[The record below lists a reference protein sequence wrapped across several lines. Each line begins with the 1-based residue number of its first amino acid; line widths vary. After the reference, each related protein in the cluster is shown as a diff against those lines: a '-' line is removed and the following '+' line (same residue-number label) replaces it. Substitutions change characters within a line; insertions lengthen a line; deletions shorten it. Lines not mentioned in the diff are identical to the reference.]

1 MMKNIKKAFESAE
14 LKETILPDAYAL
26 SRERFRYIRF
36 KISPEE
42 YYRLSAVRLTME
54 VTSGRSAVV
63 LNQYLGTEPEE
74 VEGLNAAVTYPAS
87 VCEAGENAFAYKG
100 QVRIKEIELLYEEE
114 AEAAAA
120 DDKLQE
126 TAWIAD
132 KTDPLLDAAQ
142 FLFNIQIKGPE
153 RSPFKGACW
162 TLYDYDDEC
171 PRLVNWLW
179 DNAVVVACMAELIKS
194 GRYPEKKALFLQFA
208 REVGEEFLRTQI
220 LEEGSEVYG
229 ALTARWEYP
238 GHPAHSYDCYL
249 GPNDASFAVK
259 WALLPLYELT
269 GEPRYLEASR
279 LALDWV
285 KKTIYLPD
293 RDYLPLDYDFT
304 DGTWGKYSIID
315 TAFIPEGF
323 TEYDRLNRTHEFT
336 EDSRFFMDRFIR
348 QYRLDNGFY
357 GQNYDPDAGVDQV
370 IFTRGLGWTIEGL
383 LAAYRG
389 TEEKR
394 YLKEAAE
401 LARLT
406 AKEQN
411 EDGSFSYILG
421 YHGVPEQKDREGT
434 GICEKA
440 TAILAYLFYDI
451 CTLDQS
457 QKELL
462 ESADRAM
469 VWCEANIHRG
479 QGMGYGGIKAAGIK
493 SGITCMSYLTIATQ
507 YANAFYILAKLK
519 RMEAPWL
526 KTGSYK

>member
-1 MMKNIKKAFESAE
+1 MERKKTAAFESAE
-14 LKETILPDAYAL
+14 LKETLLPGSYAL
-26 SRERFRYIRF
+26 SKERFQYKRF
-36 KISPEE
+36 QISRED
-42 YYRLSAVRLTME
+42 YDRLSAVRLTME
-54 VTSGRSAVV
+54 VTSGRSVVV

-74 VEGLNAAVTYPAS
+74 VEGPNAAVLYPAS

-100 QVRIKEIELLYEEE
+100 QVKLKEIELVYKEDSDTED
-114 AEAAAA
+114 AY
-120 DDKLQE
+120 KRRE

-132 KTDPLLDAAQ
+132 RTDPILDTAQ
-142 FLFNIQIKGPE
+142 FLLNLQIQEPE
-153 RSPFKGACW
+153 QSPFKGACW

-194 GRYPEKKALFLQFA
+194 GCYPEKEALFLQFA
-208 REVGEEFLRTQI
+208 REAGEEFLRTQI

-238 GHPAHSYDCYL
+238 GHPEHSYDCYL

-269 GEPRYLEASR
+269 GERRYLEASR

-285 KKTIYLPD
+285 KKSIYLPD
-293 RDYLPLDYDFT
+293 RDYLPLDYDLT
-304 DGTWGKYSIID
+304 DGTWGDYSIID

-323 TEYDRLNRTHEFT
+323 TEYDRLNRTCGYE

-357 GQNYDPDAGVDQV
+357 GQNYHPDTGVDQV
-370 IFTRGLGWTIEGL
+370 LFTRGLGWTIEGL

-389 TEEKR
+389 TGEER
-394 YLKEAAE
+394 YLKEAAA

-406 AKEQN
+406 SEEQN

-421 YHGVPEQKDREGT
+421 YEGVPAQEDKDGT
-434 GICEKA
+434 GVCEKA

-451 CTLDQS
+451 CTLDQT
-457 QKELL
+457 QKELI
-462 ESADRAM
+462 ESADRA
-469 VWCEANIHRG
+469 VSWCEANIHKG
-479 QGMGYGGIKAAGIK
+479 PGTGYGGIKAAGIR

-519 RMEAPWL
+519 RREISCL
-526 KTGSYK
+526 KTESFR